1 MPDFES
7 IIKFLVLAAGGTGIF
22 LGAGFGLKA
31 LFRKPPADELLHER
45 LADAER
51 RLTELEERAEFA
63 ERVISEVRERSELPP
78 GH

>member
-7 IIKFLVLAAGGTGIF
+7 IIKLLVLLGGGGGIL

-31 LFRKPPADELLHER
+31 LFRKPPEDALVYER

-51 RLTELEERAEFA
+51 RLADLEERTDFT
-63 ERVISEVRERSELPP
+63 ERVISEVRERPALP
-78 GH
+78 GD